1 MSDKNKMHS
10 DDTDHVSIGSGQD
23 HPFFSGLRT
32 YFFAGVI
39 VTAPI
44 GITIYLT
51 WIFLSFIDT
60 RVTALIPA
68 RYNPFNYV
76 PNVVPGIE
84 LLKALISLILVII
97 FFILVGWF
105 VRNFLGRVLYNI
117 SEYILH
123 RMPVINNIYKAVKQV
138 IETVMTTQSAAFRD
152 VVMIEYPRKG
162 VWSLG
167 FVTGESKGEVQRV
180 TANKMIN
187 VFLPTTPNPTS
198 GYLLFVPA
206 KEVKYMDMTVEEAA
220 KLIVSAGIIVPPDR
234 MTSLKE
240 KTLSAPE
247 TKKSLKSSKSTKAA
261 KASKTTKA
269 TGKSASEKTASASQ
283 KKSPA
288 TKSSSA
294 KKPATKTS
302 AKKTGKTGSAGKA
315 GTKKKTTSSKS
326 KKS

>member
-1 MSDKNKMHS
+1 MSDKNKTS
-10 DDTDHVSIGSGQD
+10 TDDTDHVSIGSGQD

-247 TKKSLKSSKSTKAA
+247 TKKSSKSASA
-261 KASKTTKA
+261 KASKTTK
-269 TGKSASEKTASASQ
+269 TTEKSASASQ
-283 KKSPA
+283 KKTSAKKSPS

>member
-1 MSDKNKMHS
+1 MHS

-247 TKKSLKSSKSTKAA
+247 TKKSSKSASA
-261 KASKTTKA
+261 KASKTTK
-269 TGKSASEKTASASQ
+269 TTEKSASASQ
-283 KKSPA
+283 KKTSAKKSPA